1 MPELPEVETT
11 ARGIAP
17 HLTGARATGATIRQP
32 RLRQPVPAAL
42 GDHLAG
48 QILRS
53 VSRRAKYLLLTF
65 DSGQVLVHLGMSG
78 SLRIVPSG
86 SPPQPHDHVDL
97 HFGAL
102 TLRLNEDAL
111 NELVGTL
118 GYALAQLRARE
129 HQSRR
134 TETSRHL
141 C

>member
-1 MPELPEVETT
+1 MKHLKAVSQVPL
-11 ARGIAP
+11 ARCHHTRLAQGDLAAIDSCECGTL
-17 HLTGARATGATIRQP
+17 HL
-32 RLRQPVPAAL
+32 
-42 GDHLAG
+42 HL
-48 QILRS
+48 
-53 VSRRAKYLLLTF
+53 
-65 DSGQVLVHLGMSG
+65 
-78 SLRIVPSG
+78 
-86 SPPQPHDHVDL
+86 
-97 HFGAL
+97 GAL